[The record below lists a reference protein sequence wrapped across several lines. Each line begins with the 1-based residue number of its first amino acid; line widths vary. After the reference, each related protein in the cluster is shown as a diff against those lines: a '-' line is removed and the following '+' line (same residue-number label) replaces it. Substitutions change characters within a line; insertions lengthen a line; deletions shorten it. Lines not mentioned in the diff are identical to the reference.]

1 MYISMY
7 IYGMTRTYS
16 VAEARSN
23 LPAIIDQ
30 AESGL
35 DVELT
40 RRGKPVAVVISL
52 REFERQRGDRP
63 RFGAAYRHFLE
74 THSLEEVGVDDDFL
88 ASGREK
94 GVGRRVS
101 L

>member
-7 IYGMTRTYS
+7 IDGVTRKYS
-16 VAEARSN
+16 VAEARSS
-23 LPAIIDQ
+23 LPTIIDQ

-40 RRGKPVAVVISL
+40 RRGKPVAVVISV
-52 REFERQRGDRP
+52 REFERLRGDGA
-63 RFGAAYRHFLE
+63 RFGAAYRRFLE
-74 THSLEEVGVDDDFL
+74 THSLEEIGLDDDFFG
-88 ASGREK
+88 SGREK
-94 GVGRRVS
+94 GRGREVS

>member
-7 IYGMTRTYS
+7 IGGMTRTYS
-16 VAEARSN
+16 VAEARSS
-23 LPAIIDQ
+23 LPTIIDQ

-40 RRGKPVAVVISL
+40 RRGRPVAVVISV
-52 REFERQRGDRP
+52 REFERLRGDRP
-63 RFGAAYRHFLE
+63 RFGAAYRRFLE
-74 THSLEEVGVDDDFL
+74 THSLKKVGVDDDHF

-94 GVGRRVS
+94 GSGREVS